1 MANAISLLAR
11 EKIIELY
18 KTDMPLKAI
27 CGECGV
33 SYGSVKTLIKRYKM
47 QGLKG
52 IAPRYAACGRKRD
65 YNSECSYRLVRLYK
79 RYHTQWGVSYILMK
93 IKDKYPHLPLLCSR
107 VYERRL
113 KADNQITLEK
123 NPPLQFVYH
132 VQGARVPHE
141 TWQIDAKERLTTLDT
156 KAACYLTISDEKTG
170 CALEAHVFPLQ
181 PN

>member
-1 MANAISLLAR
+1 MAKAISLLAR
-11 EKIIELY
+11 ERMIALY
-18 KTDMPLKAI
+18 KTDMALNAI
-27 CGECGV
+27 SLECGV
-33 SYGSVKTLIKRYKM
+33 SYGSVKTLIRRYKT
-47 QGLKG
+47 QGVTG
-52 IAPRYAACGRKRD
+52 IVARYGACGRKRD
-65 YNSECSYRLVRLYK
+65 YNSESSYRLVRLYK
-79 RYHTQWGVSYILMK
+79 RYHPQWGVSYILMK
-93 IKDKYPHLPLLCSR
+93 IKDKYPQLPLLCSR

-132 VQGARVPHE
+132 VQGARLPHE

-170 CALEAHVFPLQ
+170 CALEAHVFSPQ